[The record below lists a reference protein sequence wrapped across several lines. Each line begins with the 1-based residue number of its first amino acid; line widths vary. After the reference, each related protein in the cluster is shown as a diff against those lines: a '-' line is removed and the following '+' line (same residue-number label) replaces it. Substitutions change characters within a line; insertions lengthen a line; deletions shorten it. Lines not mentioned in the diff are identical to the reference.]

1 MHVPVIGVCALD
13 YKARSKSMRNILS
26 HLIADQEFEVIVF
39 GDQVILE
46 EHIEQWPKCD
56 ILIAFFSAGFP
67 LQKAIDYYN
76 LTRPYSVNDL
86 LMQELL
92 LDRRT
97 VLAILDAIDVPTISR
112 LVVSR
117 DRPALSY
124 EAMKLATRNF
134 GVDFYC
140 NEMFKLA
147 PVDEKDG
154 CIEVNQRRMQKPFVE
169 KPADSENHDV
179 HVYYANGTG
188 RKLFRKIENKSSEF
202 FEDMSNI
209 RNDGKS
215 YVYEQYM
222 SMDNAEDVKVY
233 TIGPYNAYAE
243 TRRSPSVDGTVK
255 RNSEG
260 KEIRS
265 VTELSPEE
273 QDIARRIC
281 MAFGQT
287 ICGFDLLRVNGRPYV
302 IDVNGWSF
310 VKGSSEYDELC
321 AKILR
326 QTFLK
331 IVPKIARTVH
341 EGESSGQWKLK
352 CFVEVLRHAD
362 RTPKLKLK
370 IVTEVGDFAQLDEIE
385 EMSEK
390 LRLALD
396 LAENIS
402 SLSNDLTYKKD
413 LERCIEVLKQ
423 KRHLLSTKIQRR
435 STSDGKELL
444 IIKWGGEFTHA
455 GRHQAQELGE
465 ATRKD
470 LGILNKDVLRDLSIM
485 CSVERR
491 VQATADV
498 FTKGLLKIAEVPE
511 QFISLRKDIL
521 DHASV
526 AKTSL
531 EKVKM
536 RLSAELNEHS
546 PHSARVHKMLE
557 DFKAELCCM
566 RDLMK
571 SNLDYLSGSDLEK
584 FQWCCSESPAL
595 FRERW
600 EQHFKDLLDS
610 EKIDPSRISDFYDSL
625 KYDALH
631 NREFLQ
637 SMVTKQ
643 DDGQSAELLIRSLF
657 KSTQCL
663 FAFLSPKEAG
673 MSASEKLSVGAE
685 IIGPLVQEIISELTA
700 AIEKDTVKTRVYF
713 TKESH
718 MVALMNVI
726 MNSGIPLARRRTSS
740 VMFPEELTEDPAW
753 FGELD
758 YLSQICFELYER
770 KKIDKQSGKEISAY
784 SLRIGMSQGAHDP
797 HLIDTHLDRRHSLSV
812 SRKKWLTHYVPA
824 LEAIDIL
831 KSRLG

>member
-1 MHVPVIGVCALD
+1 MD

-26 HLIADQEFEVIVF
+26 HLIADQEFEVVVF

-46 EHIEQWPKCD
+46 EPIEQWPKCD

-76 LTRPYSVNDL
+76 LMRPYSVNDL

-97 VLAILDAIDVPTISR
+97 VLAILDAIDVPTIPR
-112 LVVSR
+112 LVVNY
-117 DRPALSY
+117 DRPVLSY

-140 NEMFKLA
+140 SEMFNLKPA
-147 PVDEKDG
+147 EEYAG
-154 CIEVNQRRMQKPFVE
+154 YIEVNQRKLMRPFVE
-169 KPADSENHDV
+169 KPADAENHNV
-179 HVYYANGTG
+179 HVYYADGSG
-188 RKLFRKIENKSSEF
+188 RKLFRKIENKSSQF
-202 FEDMSNI
+202 VEDMSSV
-209 RNDGKS
+209 RRDSKS
-215 YVYEQYM
+215 YVYEQYV

-260 KEIRS
+260 KEIRN

-287 ICGFDLLRVNGRPYV
+287 ICGFDMLRVNGRPYV

-310 VKGSSEYDELC
+310 VKGSSDYDELC

-331 IVPKIARTVH
+331 VVPRIPRVVK
-341 EGESSGQWKLK
+341 EGESGGQWKLK

-362 RTPKLKLK
+362 RTPKQKLK
-370 IVTEVGDFAQLDEIE
+370 IVTEADDFALVDEVE

-390 LRLALD
+390 LELCLELAQKMS
-396 LAENIS
+396 NITKDPS
-402 SLSNDLTYKKD
+402 YKKD

-423 KRHLLSTKIQRR
+423 KKHLLSTKIQRR
-435 STSDGKELL
+435 STSEGKTLL

-470 LGILNKDVLRDLSIM
+470 LGILNRDVLQDLTIM

-498 FTKGLLKIAEVPE
+498 FTKGILKIAEVPS
-511 QFISLRKDIL
+511 QLISLRKDIL

-536 RLSAELNEHS
+536 RLSAELNEPS
-546 PHSARVHKMLE
+546 PHSARVHGMLE
-557 DFKAELCCM
+557 DFRAELCRM

-571 SNLDYLSGSDLEK
+571 RNMDSLSASDLAK

-600 EQHFKDLLDS
+600 EQHFKDLLDT

-637 SMVTKQ
+637 SMVTERE
-643 DDGQSAELLIRSLF
+643 DGQSAESLIRSLF

-673 MSASEKLSVGAE
+673 MTASEKLAVGAE
-685 IIGPLVQEIISELTA
+685 IIGPLVQEIIGELTGS
-700 AIEKDTVKTRVYF
+700 IEKDHVKTRLYF

-740 VMFPEELTEDPAW
+740 VMFPEELTEDPSW

-770 KKIDKQSGKEISAY
+770 KKIDKKSGEQVSEH

-812 SRKKWLTHYVPA
+812 SRKKWLTYYVPA
-824 LEAIDIL
+824 LDAITIL
-831 KSRLG
+831 KGHLA